1 MCSNAGLSRFRR
13 FRRETAHGPNIE
25 AHSAGVPEIR
35 YNLRSLEPLG
45 SIDRPMDKQVEIV
58 DVGPRDG
65 LQSQPKLLDTDTK
78 VALIERLIDAGIK
91 RLEVTSFVNPKRV
104 PQMADADEVVAR
116 LPRHQGVDYIGLV
129 LNERGFER
137 ALASGIDQINCV
149 AVATDTFCQRNQGKT
164 SAEMLDIIAGIARRA
179 QAASKF
185 FGVTIAASFGCP
197 FEGEVAPE
205 RVLEITR
212 CLVDMGVDEIA
223 YADSIGVAVP
233 TDVRRLIEL
242 ARPLTGNIPLRM
254 HFHNTRNTG
263 IGNVYAAIESGIRIF
278 DASCGGVGGCP
289 FAPGATGNIATED
302 VLYLLHR
309 MGYETGISVEK
320 VIETAKWL
328 EGPLEAPMPAMI
340 TRAGLFPSAA

>member
-1 MCSNAGLSRFRR
+1 MCSRRGLSRFRR
-13 FRRETAHGPNIE
+13 FCDACTHGPNIA
-25 AHSAGVPEIR
+25 AHSASVPAIR
-35 YNLRSLEPLG
+35 YNLRSQGPLG
-45 SIDRPMDKQVEIV
+45 AIDCPMDKQVEIV

-78 VALIERLIDAGIK
+78 VALIERLIDAGVR

-104 PQMADADEVVAR
+104 PQMADADQVVAR
-116 LPRHQGVDYIGLV
+116 LPRHEGVDYIGLV

-137 ALASGIDQINCV
+137 ALASGVDQINCA
-149 AVATDTFCQRNQGKT
+149 AVTTDTFCQRNQGKT
-164 SAEMLDIIAGIARRA
+164 SAEMLGVITGIAQRA
-179 QAASKF
+179 QNARKF

-205 RVLEITR
+205 VVLEITR
-212 CLVDMGVDEIA
+212 RLVDMGVDEIA

-242 ARPLTGNIPLRM
+242 ARPVTGNIPLRM

-263 IGNVYAAIESGIRIF
+263 IGNFYAAMESGVRIF

-302 VLYLLHR
+302 VLYLVHR
-309 MGYETGISVEK
+309 MGFETGISVEK